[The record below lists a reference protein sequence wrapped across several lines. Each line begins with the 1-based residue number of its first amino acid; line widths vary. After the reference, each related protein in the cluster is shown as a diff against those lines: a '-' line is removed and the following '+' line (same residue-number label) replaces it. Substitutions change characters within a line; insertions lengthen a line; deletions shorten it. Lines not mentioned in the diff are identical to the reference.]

1 MEAEHA
7 ATVPNMRRGRR
18 KGTAMLTHAQVW
30 KALDALA
37 QRHGLTVS
45 GLARK
50 AKLDPTTFNK
60 SKRIATDG
68 RARWPST
75 ESIAKVLDATG
86 ESVDGFITMLGGSAA
101 TPARVK
107 IIGLAQAGAGGYF
120 DETGS
125 PTGSGWDELDF
136 PGMPIDQVYALEITG
151 DSMLPLYRDGDMI
164 LVSPAAQIRRG
175 DRVVVKTTGGE
186 VMAKEL
192 KRRTSTMVELASLNP
207 EHPDRQIAASEIAW
221 MGRIVWASQ

>member
-1 MEAEHA
+1 
-7 ATVPNMRRGRR
+7 
-18 KGTAMLTHAQVW
+18 MLTHAQVW

-60 SKRIATDG
+60 SKRIAADG

-86 ESVDGFITMLGGSAA
+86 ESVDGFISMLGGAA
-101 TPARVK
+101 STSARVK

-136 PGMPIDQVYALEITG
+136 PGMPVDQVYALEITG

-175 DRVVVKTTGGE
+175 DRVVFKTTGGE

-207 EHPDRQIAASEIAW
+207 DHPDRQIPASEIAW

>member
-1 MEAEHA
+1 
-7 ATVPNMRRGRR
+7 
-18 KGTAMLTHAQVW
+18 MLSHAQVW

-37 QRHGLTVS
+37 ARHGLTVS

-60 SKRIATDG
+60 SKRVAPDG

-86 ESVDGFITMLGGSAA
+86 ESVDGFIGLLGEAPSRGQ
-101 TPARVK
+101 ARLKV
-107 IIGLAQAGAGGYF
+107 IGFAQAGAGGFF
-120 DETGS
+120 DEGGS
-125 PTGSGWDELDF
+125 PTGSAWDELDF
-136 PGMPIDQVYALEITG
+136 PGLAVDQLYALEITG

-164 LVSPAAQIRRG
+164 LVSPTSQMRRG
-175 DRVVVKTTGGE
+175 DRVVVRTTDGE

-192 KRRTSTMVELASLNP
+192 RRRTATVVELASLNP
-207 EHPDRQIAASEIAW
+207 AHPDRVIPASEIAW
-221 MGRIVWASQ
+221 MARIVWASQ